1 MFHRHDFS
9 NLSATLAHVCFSD
22 NVILALARTISQ
34 GAVQPED
41 RELISDTEKFFD
53 KVLSGYTWSET
64 PVLSRQSVQAAAA
77 FTDAVHAFP
86 VAPPADFQ
94 PYVNQLR
101 ETVRTIL
108 TDGTAPENEIRT
120 VQKFFTQS
128 AYSRLEQF
136 NALVSEKPKYTT
148 WRPSAT
154 R

>member
-9 NLSATLAHVCFSD
+9 NLSSALAYVCFSD
-22 NVILALARTISQ
+22 NVILALARTINQ
-34 GAVQPED
+34 GAIQQQD
-41 RELISDTEKFFD
+41 RELIGDTEQFFE

-77 FTDAVHAFP
+77 FADAIHAFP

-101 ETVRTIL
+101 QTVKKIL
-108 TDGTAPENEIRT
+108 ADGTAPEDEIRT